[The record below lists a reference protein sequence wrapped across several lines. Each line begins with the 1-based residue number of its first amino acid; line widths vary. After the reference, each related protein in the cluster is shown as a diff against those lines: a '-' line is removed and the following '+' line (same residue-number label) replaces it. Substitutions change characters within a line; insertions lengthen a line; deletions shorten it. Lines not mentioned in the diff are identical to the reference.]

1 MNKNYLALK
10 VKELRLKKGMSQ
22 EALAEESGLSRRT
35 IQRIELGESNP
46 NGDSLKKLANALQ
59 VNADELIDWAIKED
73 IKYLTFL
80 NLSALTFIFFPLLGT
95 LIPFILWTTKKDKIK
110 DINLN
115 AKALINFQI
124 SWTILLFFIPI
135 ALFIIARLDLINGI
149 SLHTFITVMVVL
161 YVYNFLSIIV
171 NAFRIASSKSVR
183 YFPKIDLFHSQ

>member
-73 IKYLTFL
+73 RRYLTFL
-80 NLSALTFIFFPLLGT
+80 NLSAISFIFFPLLGI

-110 DINLN
+110 NINSN

-124 SWTILLFFIPI
+124 TWNIMLFFIPI
-135 ALFIIARLDLINGI
+135 VLLILSRIDFIKGI
-149 SLHTFITVMVVL
+149 TMSTFIVVIVVL
-161 YVYNFLSIIV
+161 YVYNFLSIVINTV
-171 NAFRIASSKSVR
+171 RISSDKSVS
-183 YFPKIDLFHSQ
+183 YFPKMKLLR

>member
-1 MNKNYLALK
+1 MA
-10 VKELRLKKGMSQ
+10 
-22 EALAEESGLSRRT
+22 
-35 IQRIELGESNP
+35 
-46 NGDSLKKLANALQ
+46 
-59 VNADELIDWAIKED
+59 
-73 IKYLTFL
+73 
-80 NLSALTFIFFPLLGT
+80 
-95 LIPFILWTTKKDKIK
+95 TTC
-110 DINLN
+110 
-115 AKALINFQI
+115 LINFQI

>member
-46 NGDSLKKLANALQ
+46 NGDSLKRLADALQ

-80 NLSALTFIFFPLLGT
+80 NLSAISFIFFPLLGI

-110 DINLN
+110 NINSN

-124 SWTILLFFIPI
+124 TWNIMLFFIPI
-135 ALFIIARLDLINGI
+135 VLLILSRIDFIKGI
-149 SLHTFITVMVVL
+149 TMSTFIVVIVVL
-161 YVYNFLSIIV
+161 YVYNFLSIVINTV
-171 NAFRIASSKSVR
+171 RISSDKSVS
-183 YFPKIDLFHSQ
+183 YFPKMKLLR

>member
-80 NLSALTFIFFPLLGT
+80 NLSAISFIFFPLLGI

-110 DINLN
+110 NINSN

-124 SWTILLFFIPI
+124 TWNIMLFFIPI
-135 ALFIIARLDLINGI
+135 VLLILSRIDFIKGI
-149 SLHTFITVMVVL
+149 TMSTFIVVIVVL
-161 YVYNFLSIIV
+161 YVYNFLSIVINTV
-171 NAFRIASSKSVR
+171 RISSDKSVS
-183 YFPKIDLFHSQ
+183 YFPKIDLLR